1 MLNFHGWDVTSL
13 FLLCE
18 FVRDA
23 RVHGTTLLHF
33 LMNESVIELSKRKRK
48 KRVSLMLQVLL
59 YEDCK

>member
-33 LMNESVIELSKRKRK
+33 LMNECVIELSKKRK
-48 KRVSLMLQVLL
+48 KRMSLMLQVLS